1 MLVKILKNP
10 ITLFISIFIGILIG
24 LYVSSLVPFLSIL
37 NQIYLSLL
45 QVCVIPIV
53 ACAILI
59 NIGQL
64 FKKQF
69 RRILSKWTIS
79 IIIAM
84 IFASLLGISLTL
96 MTRDFIAPDNDT
108 KVALSKMD
116 TSEQENKSTTETF
129 SELSFYEEN
138 KIEQVHK
145 LTITEFITNSIPS
158 NIFKALTENN
168 IIQVLIFCCILGIT
182 FAFIDKQY
190 SEPFLIIATGVYKAL
205 CKFIDYLMIFLPIA
219 ICSLLAEQFSN
230 EGVISI
236 LGSLAKYIVINYV
249 AVIILIIV
257 SFILIQ
263 FKTKCSLSEHWHA
276 VKQTLF
282 VSIATSSCIA
292 SIPKLIE
299 DIPEPLGL
307 DKKAVKSVT
316 PIGVILC
323 QTGTIVAAAILAIYS
338 TTIYDVAIDAKTLII
353 VLLASIIFSISITG
367 VPGIVSATMLNII
380 LQPIGVPSDL
390 MTLIFISTVSFYQGV
405 NVFASLY
412 SNVAITSFVL
422 PSKKRERS
430 RLVALNE

>member
-1 MLVKILKNP
+1 MFVKILKNP
-10 ITLFISIFIGILIG
+10 ITLFVSIFIGILIG
-24 LYVSSLVPFLSIL
+24 IYASSLVPFLSIL
-37 NQIYLSLL
+37 SQIYLSLL
-45 QVCVIPIV
+45 QVCVIPVV

-64 FKKQF
+64 LKKQLRKIF
-69 RRILSKWTIS
+69 NKWIIS
-79 IIIAM
+79 IITAM
-84 IFASLLGISLTL
+84 ILASLLGIGLTL
-96 MTRDFIAPDNDT
+96 MARDFIVPDSNT

-116 TSEQENKSTTETF
+116 TSEQANKSTTETF
-129 SELSFYEEN
+129 SELLFYEEN
-138 KIEQVHK
+138 EVEEVHK
-145 LTITEFITNSIPS
+145 LTITEFITSSIPS
-158 NIFKALTENN
+158 NIFAALTENN
-168 IIQVLIFCCILGIT
+168 IIQVLIFYCILGIT
-182 FAFIDKQY
+182 FAFIPKQH
-190 SEPFLIIATGVYKAL
+190 SEPFLIIATGIYKAL

-249 AVIILIIV
+249 AVIILIIM

-263 FKTKCSLSEHWHA
+263 IKTKCSLNEHWHA

-307 DKKAVKSVT
+307 DKKAVKSAT
-316 PIGVILC
+316 PIGIILC
-323 QTGTIVAAAILAIYS
+323 QPGTIVAVAILAIYS
-338 TTIYDVAIDAKTLII
+338 TTIYDVAIDVKTLII
-353 VLLASIIFSISITG
+353 VLLASIMFSISVTG
-367 VPGIVSATMLNII
+367 IPGIVSATMLNII
-380 LQPIGVPSDL
+380 LQPIGIPADL

-422 PSKKRERS
+422 PNKKSKSSK
-430 RLVALNE
+430 LVVLNE